1 MWNVVVL
8 VKCRYSC
15 DECGEGGDF
24 MAGKGSFFFA
34 VRQWEL
40 GEIRGKG
47 GRGEELTRPQIG
59 WEESNRRREVDFC
72 RRGLHPLEHKDVLHH
87 P

>member
-8 VKCRYSC
+8 VKCRYGR
-15 DECGEGGDF
+15 DECGEGGNF
-24 MAGKGSFFFA
+24 MAGKGSFFA

-40 GEIRGKG
+40 GEIRGK
-47 GRGEELTRPQIG
+47 GEELTRPQIG
-59 WEESNRRREVDFC
+59 WEESNRRREVGFC